1 MIEAVMLAALGFLIA
16 SFLWLIMLPAIS
28 RRAERLAR
36 RRAELTFPLSV
47 DEIAAERD
55 HLRAE
60 FAVRQRELERRVED
74 SQEIKASALK
84 NVGVRDMQIS
94 ELKTTLGVRDIS
106 IVDLS
111 GRLTATEADLAQT
124 RERLA
129 LEEAGHASTRSD
141 LAVRGQVLTERD
153 REVSELRIE
162 RADLSATLAARVRDL
177 EQATARGENLSGEL
191 AMTSARLAELTA
203 QHQALEA
210 EKDRLRIALAESETL
225 SAGRAS
231 DITGLEHSLTMIK
244 AALEAETAGHNTTR
258 AAFEQR
264 GVEVAAL
271 MAERD
276 SLRQRL
282 KASDDALARS
292 EQIAS
297 EQRGAKAT
305 ADAKFAA
312 LRKEADNTAAL
323 LRDTSAD
330 KARLDVALASARREH
345 EMRIKAMLAD
355 LETAQSMLAQ
365 TRGERA
371 ALARDITDLRRETE
385 RLQVRL
391 DAESAQL
398 RTEITKVADQFLQA
412 KPSLLLSLVDKAMA
426 APDAAAKKADKLAVT
441 PAPAAALRPRRQAA
455 TRKPMVSAVPDRAAE

>member
-1 MIEAVMLAALGFLIA
+1 MIEAVMLTALGFLIA
-16 SFLWLIMLPAIS
+16 NFLWLIMLPAIS

-60 FAVRQRELERRVED
+60 FAVRQRELERRVEESRD
-74 SQEIKASALK
+74 IKASALK
-84 NVGVRDMQIS
+84 NVGVLDMHIS

-106 IVDLS
+106 IADLG
-111 GRLTATEADLAQT
+111 GRLSATETDLAQT

-141 LAVRGQVLTERD
+141 LAVRGQALTERD

-177 EQATARGENLSGEL
+177 EQATARGEHLSGEL
-191 AMTSARLAELTA
+191 AVTSANLAELTM

-210 EKDRLRIALAESETL
+210 EKARLQISLAESETL
-225 SAGRAS
+225 STGRAFE
-231 DITGLEHSLTMIK
+231 IAGLQHNLAATQT
-244 AALEAETAGHNTTR
+244 ALEAETAGHGSTR

-305 ADAKFAA
+305 ADANFAA
-312 LRKEADNTAAL
+312 LRKEADKTTSL

-345 EMRIKAMLAD
+345 DMRAKALLAD
-355 LETAQSMLAQ
+355 LETAQSTLSQA
-365 TRGERA
+365 RGERA
-371 ALARDITDLRRETE
+371 ILAREISDLRRESE
-385 RLQVRL
+385 RAQIRL
-391 DAESAQL
+391 EAESAQL
-398 RTEITKVADQFLQA
+398 RTEIMQVADQFLQA
-412 KPSLLLSLVDKAMA
+412 KPKPSSLQPEQAVPVTRAMSR
-426 APDAAAKKADKLAVT
+426 AVAEPT
-441 PAPAAALRPRRQAA
+441 PASVPAPARRPKRQAA
-455 TRKPMVSAVPDRAAE
+455 SRKPLAPAVPGRAAE